1 MYVYVTKSNSVPVT
15 SADPG
20 ARERLQPDDVLATA
34 SNATIFFYPTLE
46 HYRAMY
52 SQSIQGGLQ
61 HTAPFNTFFNY
72 KSLSTPASI
81 TVVSP
86 NIDTLYS
93 VAWLDLRAEPLVL
106 SVPKVTNQDGVT
118 PRYYSMQMVDAYTYN
133 FAIVGSRTTG
143 NDPQEFIIA
152 GPNWK
157 ESIPQH
163 TRMFQSK
170 TNYVVLLGRTRAYSE
185 SDAQWV
191 SEHIHPFYI
200 VKGYSSGKVSPQ
212 PANLPAFPPLNINDT
227 NSVDGR
233 TLNVFELPEAFA
245 FINFLLGY
253 MDTYTGDQ
261 GKLEMYSEIGIGPNK
276 SFTPILSNTTL
287 YRSILLGVRTGF
299 DMIIQASLSPPHL
312 VNGWAVLVDPP
323 PFGNYSAMG
332 GRDLDRAVSA
342 YVGLFG
348 QDPAEAYYPLA
359 RVDIDGKSLNCGN
372 GTQYTLKFP
381 ANEPQNQ
388 IILPG
393 FWSVTMYSLNG
404 FLVSNPIDRYK
415 IDNTTSDLYYDPTD
429 GSLTI
434 YIQYEKPESEIMM
447 RNWLP
452 APDGG
457 FYLIA
462 RLFVPASLSPPY
474 APPGIHKTEAH
485 VPSAQNKK
493 NEL

>member
-1 MYVYVTKSNSVPVT
+1 MCVANPNSAPVT
-15 SADPG
+15 SASSRV
-20 ARERLQPDDVLATA
+20 RERLQPEDILMTA
-34 SNATIFFYPTLE
+34 YNATIFFYPTLE

-52 SQSIQGGLQ
+52 TQSIQGGVRYS
-61 HTAPFNTFFNY
+61 APFNTFYNA
-72 KSLSTPASI
+72 KTLASPSSR

-86 NIDTLYS
+86 NVDTLYS
-93 VAWLDLRAEPLVL
+93 AAWLDLRAEPLVL

-157 ESIPQH
+157 GRIP
-163 TRMFQSK
+163 RRAMMFQSK
-170 TNYVVLLGRTRAYSE
+170 TNYMYLLGRTRVYNE
-185 SDAQWV
+185 LDAQWV
-191 SEHIHPFYI
+191 TEHIQPFYI
-200 VKGYSSGKVSPQ
+200 LKGYSSGKVSPQ
-212 PANLPAFPPLNINDT
+212 PVNLPAFLPLNINDT
-227 NSVDGR
+227 NSMDGR
-233 TLNVFELPEAFA
+233 TLNIFEMPEAFA

-253 MDTYTGDQ
+253 MDVYAGDQ
-261 GKLEMYSEIGIGPNK
+261 EKFEMYSEIGIGPNK

-299 DMIIQASLSPPHL
+299 SIIFRAALSPSHL
-312 VNGWAVLVDPP
+312 VNGWAVQVNPP

-332 GRDLDRAVSA
+332 GRDLVRAVAA

-348 QDPAEAYYPLA
+348 QDPVEAYYPLA
-359 RVDIDGKSLNCGN
+359 RVDVDGNSLNCSN

-381 ANEPQNQ
+381 ANKPQNT

-393 FWSVTMYSLNG
+393 FWSVTMYSSDG
-404 FLVSNPIDRYK
+404 FLVSNPINRYK

-434 YIQYEKPESEIMM
+434 YIQYAKPESEIMM

-452 APDGG
+452 APDGR

-462 RLFVPASLSPPY
+462 RLYIPASLNPPY
-474 APPGIHKTEAH
+474 VPPGIHKTDVH
-485 VPSAQNKK
+485 VVGNAQNKK
-493 NEL
+493 EE